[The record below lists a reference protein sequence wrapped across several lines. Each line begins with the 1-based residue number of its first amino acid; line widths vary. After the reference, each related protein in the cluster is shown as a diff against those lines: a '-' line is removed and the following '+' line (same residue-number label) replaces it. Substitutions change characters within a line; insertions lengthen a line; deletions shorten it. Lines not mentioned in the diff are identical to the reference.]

1 MKLDTHFPTAI
12 EQKSLFGGILGS
24 YFELVF
30 CVWRT
35 MSVNFS
41 SKRLEIDP
49 APTWLA
55 GYCRNPATYPATAGG
70 MPTALC
76 RPPEAKRS
84 AAVRPPSLA

>member
-1 MKLDTHFPTAI
+1 
-12 EQKSLFGGILGS
+12 
-24 YFELVF
+24 
-30 CVWRT
+30 
-35 MSVNFS
+35 VNFS

-55 GYCRNPATYPATAGG
+55 GHCRNPATYPATAGG